1 MLELRRR
8 YGGENVVAAIHKRR
22 PSAEVESSGP
32 VVSVDLGNESAIH
45 AVIEDYGIS
54 EIWHL
59 AAVLSVVGEN
69 DPQQAWNVNM
79 GSLYDVLEVA
89 RKAKLE
95 KVFWPS
101 SIAVFGPSSP
111 RIETPQETVMIPTSM
126 YGVTKVG
133 GELLC
138 NYYWSKYG
146 MDVRSVRYPGIISSE
161 TPPGGGTT
169 DYSVEMFYEA
179 IQKGKYTCFV
189 REDTVLPL
197 MYMPDCIDSAIELM
211 EAAPSRVKRHDSYNV
226 AGASFSAGELA
237 EEIRKHI
244 PDFEIEY
251 KPDHRQKIADSW
263 PMSVDDRQ
271 ARKDWGWNPKYDL
284 RSMTKDMIIR
294 LGKRMKRK

>member
-1 MLELRRR
+1 MLELRRK
-8 YGGENVVAAIHKRR
+8 YGGENVIAAIHKRR
-22 PSAEVESSGP
+22 PSAEVEESGP
-32 VVSVDLGNESAIH
+32 VVTVDLGSESAIYA
-45 AVIEDYGIS
+45 AVEDNGIS

-79 GSLYDVLEVA
+79 GSLYNVLEVA

-101 SIAVFGPSSP
+101 SIAVFGPGSP
-111 RIETPQETVMIPTSM
+111 RIETPQETVMLPTSM
-126 YGVTKVG
+126 YGVTKVA

-138 NYYWSKYG
+138 NYYWNKYG
-146 MDVRSVRYPGIISSE
+146 LDVRSVRYPGIISSA

-179 IQKGKYTCFV
+179 IQRGKYTCFV
-189 REDTVLPL
+189 REDTILPL
-197 MYMPDCIDSAIELM
+197 MYMPDCIDSAVELM
-211 EAAPSRVKRHDSYNV
+211 EAALSKLKRHDSYNV

-237 EEIRKHI
+237 EEIKKHI
-244 PDFEIEY
+244 PDFEIDY

-271 ARKDWGWNPKYDL
+271 ARKDWGWSPKYDL
-284 RSMTKDMIIR
+284 RSMTDDMIKR